1 MDSKIKKEKTI
12 ATLEDLRLK
21 KKELKR
27 KSEKKGKKIK
37 KKLEKLTNKANISSV
52 YDEMLSEFN
61 LQHSLMNMLPIVL
74 KYKNQLSNIK
84 ISKKNRRRVFISLGA
99 VSSAVLTYF
108 LLSKK
113 NNNKNEVE
121 KNDETDNFEDYFEN
135 NMFV

>member
-1 MDSKIKKEKTI
+1 MNSIKKEKTI

-21 KKELKR
+21 KKQLKR

-37 KKLEKLTNKANISSV
+37 KKFKKLANKTNINSV

-74 KYKNQLSNIK
+74 KYKNQLFNIK
-84 ISKKNRRRVFISLGA
+84 ISKKNKKKVLISLGA
-99 VSSAVLTYF
+99 ISSAVLTYF

-113 NNNKNEVE
+113 NNNENKVE
-121 KNDETDNFEDYFEN
+121 KNVETDNFEDYFEN